1 MGRKRERKNTQ
12 RRDNVHV
19 MNLQKEYLL
28 RNFTFSFHLLLL
40 RYWLY
45 VEIMSMKYYIEN
57 PKNFQSLILLASRS
71 MQRSKQILYNRSS
84 LMRNLFLT
92 FSLFP
97 STI

>member
-1 MGRKRERKNTQ
+1 M
-12 RRDNVHV
+12 HV

-28 RNFTFSFHLLLL
+28 RNFTFSFRLLH

-57 PKNFQSLILLASRS
+57 PKNFKSLILLASRS